1 MGLSDR
7 LSNATKGVRPSDGV
21 SGGGSLIGATVR
33 RRKDAIADSSRRL
46 KVKVHNK
53 LFETIDVAKL
63 ETLEPAM
70 VSTKVTAAIN
80 DILNE
85 DGRLLTDSDRG
96 KLIEELKNELLGLG
110 PLEPL
115 LRDDEI
121 TDILVNGHNQVY
133 VEKRGKLHATDVVFQ
148 DDQHLMLIIDRI
160 VSRVG
165 RRVDE
170 SSPMVDARLPDGS
183 RINAIIPPLALD
195 GPALSIRRFGK
206 HRFDIGALVEKDALT
221 WDLVEFLLAVV
232 RARLNVI
239 VCGGTGSGK
248 TTMLNCLSA
257 FVPENER
264 IVTIE
269 DSAELSLQQ
278 PHVVRLETRPSNLE
292 GRGEVTQRDLVKN
305 CLRMRPDRIVVGE
318 VRGAEVFD
326 MLQAMS
332 TGHDGSIAT
341 IHANSPRECL
351 GRLEMM
357 MLLSGVSIPQRA
369 MRQQIASA
377 VNIIVHVSRLSD
389 GSRKV
394 MKISEISGME
404 GEMIMMQ
411 DLFEFVRARHHRRR
425 KNQRQFSIDRHS
437 FHLHPTPRNG
447 RLQNRI
453 ESHQNGRAMSPGDL
467 LIPVAVAG
475 FVLVALRAVVHAPRQ
490 SPSGQSHRHAPH
502 GAPGRN
508 AGSTDISRTDR
519 PRLSGR
525 EFLSW
530 FYRLNLLQ
538 KLEENLWQAGIY
550 ARIADVLLVILLMF
564 AAGLA
569 VGQAIWG
576 KVLISIGI
584 GAGVAMLPIIY
595 IRVRRQRRIKA
606 FAKQLPYA
614 LDLIKSSLEAGHT
627 LLRGLQ
633 VVVTE
638 FADPIS
644 SEFRSAIEQSRLG
657 LPLARALE
665 EMLKRVPQEDLRL
678 LVVGVARS
686 IRSRQLA
693 AR

>member
-1 MGLSDR
+1 MALADKLS
-7 LSNATKGVRPSDGV
+7 AAKGVRPAEAGSAA
-21 SGGGSLIGATVR
+21 GSLIGANVR
-33 RRKDAIADSSRRL
+33 RRKDVIADGSRRL
-46 KVKVHNK
+46 KVKVHNR
-53 LFETIDVAKL
+53 LFETIDVSKL
-63 ETLEPAM
+63 ESLEPAL
-70 VSTKVTAAIN
+70 VGVKVTAAIN

-85 DGRLLTDSDRG
+85 EGRLLTESDRNR
-96 KLIEELKNELLGLG
+96 LIEELKNELLGLG

-121 TDILVNGHNQVY
+121 SDILVNGHGQVY

-148 DDQHLMLIIDRI
+148 DDQHLMLVIDRI

-206 HRFDIGALVEKDALT
+206 HRYDIGGLVEKESLT

-257 FVPENER
+257 FVPEDER

-377 VNIIVHVSRLSD
+377 INIIVHVSRMSD
-389 GSRKV
+389 GARKV
-394 MKISEISGME
+394 LKISEISGME

-411 DLFEFVRARHHRRR
+411 DLFEFVRADT
-425 KNQRQFSIDRHS
+425 S
-437 FHLHPTPRNG
+437 T
-447 RLQNRI
+447 
-453 ESHQNGRAMSPGDL
+453 
-467 LIPVAVAG
+467 AG
-475 FVLVALRAVVHAPRQ
+475 KITGKFQ
-490 SPSGQSHRHAPH
+490 STG
-502 GAPGRN
+502 
-508 AGSTDISRTDR
+508 
-519 PRLSGR
+519 
-525 EFLSW
+525 
-530 FYRLNLLQ
+530 
-538 KLEENLWQAGIY
+538 
-550 ARIADVLLVILLMF
+550 
-564 AAGLA
+564 
-569 VGQAIWG
+569 
-576 KVLISIGI
+576 
-584 GAGVAMLPIIY
+584 
-595 IRVRRQRRIKA
+595 
-606 FAKQLPYA
+606 
-614 LDLIKSSLEAGHT
+614 
-627 LLRGLQ
+627 
-633 VVVTE
+633 
-638 FADPIS
+638 
-644 SEFRSAIEQSRLG
+644 
-657 LPLARALE
+657 
-665 EMLKRVPQEDLRL
+665 
-678 LVVGVARS
+678 
-686 IRSRQLA
+686 IRSVYAQRLETAGYKTDSKLIRAA

>member
-1 MGLSDR
+1 MGLADK
-7 LSNATKGVRPSDGV
+7 LSAAAKGVRPVEAGST
-21 SGGGSLIGATVR
+21 SGTLIGANVR
-33 RRKDAIADSSRRL
+33 RRKDGIADSSRRL
-46 KVKVHNK
+46 KVKVHNR
-53 LFETIDVAKL
+53 LFETIDVSKL
-63 ETLEPAM
+63 ESLEPSL
-70 VSTKVTAAIN
+70 VGIKVTAAIN

-85 DGRLLTDSDRG
+85 EGRLLTETDRTR
-96 KLIEELKNELLGLG
+96 LIEELKNELLGLG

-115 LRDDEI
+115 LRDDDI
-121 TDILVNGHNQVY
+121 SDILVNGHSQVY
-133 VEKRGKLHATDVVFQ
+133 VEKRGKLFSTDVVFQ
-148 DDQHLMLIIDRI
+148 DDQHLMLVIDRI

-206 HRFDIGALVEKDALT
+206 HRYDIGGLVEQESLT

-257 FVPENER
+257 FVPEDER

-278 PHVVRLETRPSNLE
+278 PHVVRLETRPANLE

-389 GSRKV
+389 GTRKV

-411 DLFEFVRARHHRRR
+411 DLFEFVRADTATTGKINGKFQSTGIRSVYG
-425 KNQRQFSIDRHS
+425 QR
-437 FHLHPTPRNG
+437 LET
-447 RLQNRI
+447 
-453 ESHQNGRAMSPGDL
+453 
-467 LIPVAVAG
+467 AG
-475 FVLVALRAVVHAPRQ
+475 YK
-490 SPSGQSHRHAPH
+490 
-502 GAPGRN
+502 
-508 AGSTDISRTDR
+508 TDS
-519 PRLSGR
+519 
-525 EFLSW
+525 
-530 FYRLNLLQ
+530 
-538 KLEENLWQAGIY
+538 KL
-550 ARIADVLLVILLMF
+550 
-564 AAGLA
+564 
-569 VGQAIWG
+569 
-576 KVLISIGI
+576 
-584 GAGVAMLPIIY
+584 
-595 IRVRRQRRIKA
+595 IKA
-606 FAKQLPYA
+606 
-614 LDLIKSSLEAGHT
+614 
-627 LLRGLQ
+627 
-633 VVVTE
+633 
-638 FADPIS
+638 
-644 SEFRSAIEQSRLG
+644 
-657 LPLARALE
+657 
-665 EMLKRVPQEDLRL
+665 
-678 LVVGVARS
+678 
-686 IRSRQLA
+686 A